1 MSTKPMKLC
10 HHYGQLVTSAKQI
23 TQRESLNGGDVGLA
37 QPIVDYDVDCNPE
50 GWTEIGAPPRC
61 KKRRSKASLNTLRP
75 LPSSLPPSTLSLV
88 AKGITDGRRD
98 CSPLLGPPD
107 GIGSSGPSGTLL
119 RDAGAKSAMKN

>member
-50 GWTEIGAPPRC
+50 GWTEIG
-61 KKRRSKASLNTLRP
+61 
-75 LPSSLPPSTLSLV
+75 
-88 AKGITDGRRD
+88 G
-98 CSPLLGPPD
+98 
-107 GIGSSGPSGTLL
+107 
-119 RDAGAKSAMKN
+119 